1 MMDELIKVEMKDNAQ
16 VVSARELHKGLEIKT
31 RFNEW
36 VKQNFK
42 EFENNQDFMTAVTT
56 ANMPNGGVKQI
67 NDYILTIDMAKQLCL
82 MSRTKKGRKYRKY
95 LISVEKAYKEQQATP
110 FKLPQTYSEALYELA
125 EKAKQ
130 IEALEP
136 RAKKYDRY
144 LSSKGLITT
153 TEVAKEY
160 GMSGRGLNDF
170 LHEKGVIYKRGDKW
184 FVYQKYANDALAGYE
199 IYMPR
204 DDKEVLRTL
213 KWTTK
218 GVQFIRD
225 LLDDEGIKPVL
236 ERPQQLTIQEQPDY
250 HGRYFT
256 ASQIAYYLGLSEE
269 WIIKIGEIANKLHLK
284 PMFAECNQYCRKTL
298 DANGFPRWEYTR
310 LGAGII
316 EAAIN
321 EELAKNVG

>member
-1 MMDELIKVEMKDNAQ
+1 MENLVITHEAQ
-16 VVSARELHKGLEIKT
+16 
-31 RFNEW
+31 
-36 VKQNFK
+36 
-42 EFENNQDFMTAVTT
+42 AVTT
-56 ANMPNGGVKQI
+56 SLKVAEVFEKEHRNVMQSIKNLTAENSATRKMFVEDSYLNSRNQSFPMFYMDRDGFTLLAMGFTGSKAMEFKLK
-67 NDYILTIDMAKQLCL
+67 YIEAFNRMEQAL
-82 MSRTKKGRKYRKY
+82 
-95 LISVEKAYKEQQATP
+95 KEQQATP

-160 GMSGRGLNDF
+160 GMSGRELNEF
-170 LHEKGVIYKRGDKW
+170 LHGKGIIYKRGDKW

-204 DDKEVLRTL
+204 DDKEVRRTL

-225 LLDDEGIKPVL
+225 LLDAEGIKPVL
-236 ERPQQLTIQEQPDY
+236 ERPQQLTMQEEY
-250 HGRYFT
+250 NGEWYT
-256 ASQIAYYLGLSEE
+256 ASSIVYYLGLSEE
-269 WIIKIGEIANKLHLK
+269 YIVEVGKIANKLHLK
-284 PMFAECNQYCRKTL
+284 PMFTDCNQYCRKTL

-310 LGAGII
+310 LGAGVI
-316 EAAIN
+316 EK
-321 EELAKNVG
+321 ELYKLAG

>member
-1 MMDELIKVEMKDNAQ
+1 MNELIRVTKDSDGKS
-16 VVSARELHKGLEIKT
+16 VVSGRELHKFL
-31 RFNEW
+31 
-36 VKQNFK
+36 
-42 EFENNQDFMTAVTT
+42 
-56 ANMPNGGVKQI
+56 GVKDNYTDWFKRMVAYGFAKNVDFI
-67 NDYILTIDMAKQLCL
+67 GLSGKSDKLGGRPRTDHALTLDMAKEFSMIQ
-82 MSRTKKGRKYRKY
+82 RTEKGKQARQYF
-95 LISVEKAYKEQQATP
+95 IEVEKAYKEQQATP

-236 ERPQQLTIQEQPDY
+236 ERPQQLTIQEQADY

-284 PMFAECNQYCRKTL
+284 PMFAECNQDCRKTL
-298 DANGFPRWEYTR
+298 DANGFPRWEYTK

>member
-1 MMDELIKVEMKDNAQ
+1 MMDELIKVEMKGNEQ

-36 VKQNFK
+36 VSQNFK
-42 EFENNQDFMTAVTT
+42 EFENGQDFMSAVTT
-56 ANMPNGGVKQI
+56 ADMPNGGVKQI
-67 NDYILTIDMAKQLCL
+67 SDYILTIDMAKQLCL
-82 MSRTKKGRKYRKY
+82 MSRTEKGRKYRKY
-95 LISVEKAYKEQQATP
+95 LIEVEKAYKEQQATP

-160 GMSGRGLNDF
+160 GMSGRELNEF
-170 LHEKGVIYKRGDKW
+170 LHKKGLIYKRGDKW

-204 DDKEVLRTL
+204 DDKEVRRTL

-225 LLDDEGIKPVL
+225 LLDAEGIKPVL

-284 PMFAECNQYCRKTL
+284 PMFAESNQYCRKVL
-298 DANGFPRWEYTR
+298 DANGFPRWEYTK

-321 EELAKNVG
+321 EELSKNVG

>member
-184 FVYQKYANDALAGYE
+184 FFYQKYANDALAGYE

-236 ERPQQLTIQEQPDY
+236 ERPQQLTIQEQADY

-284 PMFAECNQYCRKTL
+284 PMFAERNQYCRKAL
-298 DANGFPRWEYTR
+298 DANGFPRWEYTK

-321 EELAKNVG
+321 EELSRSVR

>member
-1 MMDELIKVEMKDNAQ
+1 MEDLVIMHEQ
-16 VVSARELHKGLEIKT
+16 
-31 RFNEW
+31 
-36 VKQNFK
+36 Q
-42 EFENNQDFMTAVTT
+42 AVTT
-56 ANMPNGGVKQI
+56 SLILAEAFEKEHSKVIRSIEQKFNEAKNGLVKNMFSESTYL
-67 NDYILTIDMAKQLCL
+67 D
-82 MSRTKKGRKYRKY
+82 KKGEQRKMYYLNRDGFTFIAMGFTGRKADEFKLKY
-95 LISVEKAYKEQQATP
+95 IEAFNRMEQALKEQQATP

-160 GMSGRGLNDF
+160 GMSGRELNEF
-170 LHEKGVIYKRGDKW
+170 LHGKGIIYKRGDKW

-204 DDKEVLRTL
+204 DDKEVRRTL

-225 LLDDEGIKPVL
+225 LLDAEGIKPVL
-236 ERPQQLTIQEQPDY
+236 ERPQQLTMQEQQPEYDGEWY
-250 HGRYFT
+250 T
-256 ASQIAYYLGLSEE
+256 ASSIVYYLGLSEE
-269 WIIKIGEIANKLHLK
+269 YIVEVGKIANKLHLK
-284 PMFAECNQYCRKTL
+284 PTFTDCNQYCRKTL
-298 DANGFPRWEYTR
+298 DGNGFPRWEYTR
-310 LGAGII
+310 LGAGAI
-316 EAAIN
+316 EK
-321 EELAKNVG
+321 ELYKLMR